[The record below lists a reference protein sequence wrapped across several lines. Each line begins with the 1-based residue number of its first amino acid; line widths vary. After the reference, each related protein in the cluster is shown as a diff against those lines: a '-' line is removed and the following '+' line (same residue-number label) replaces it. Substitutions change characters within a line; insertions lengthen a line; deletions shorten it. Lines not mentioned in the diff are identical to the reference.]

1 MSEREERLAVLLRE
15 RFGDMSRA
23 KQNPREEVPSF
34 SAASLPPPGGAAA
47 HRLRART
54 GRVGPR

>member
-23 KQNPREEVPSF
+23 KRNPREEVPSF
-34 SAASLPPPGGAAA
+34 SAARRDPSTREAI
-47 HRLRART
+47 LRKAISRA
-54 GRVGPR
+54 

>member
-23 KQNPREEVPSF
+23 KRNPREEVPSF
-34 SAASLPPPGGAAA
+34 SAVSLPPPGGAAA
-47 HRLRART
+47 YRLRART